1 MRSIIMIV
9 PMIGTLGC
17 GGGAGAATPAP
28 VESVLRDASGADVGR
43 VTLRERGE
51 RVQVEV
57 RVSGLPPGEH
67 GLHLHAVAR
76 CEPPGF
82 QSAGAHYNPR
92 NFRHGHRNPQGPHLG
107 DLGNLFVSSN
117 GRGEKTI
124 ELIGPEVRSGVRGL
138 LGAAGLA
145 LVVHADRDDETTDPT
160 GNSGARIACA
170 VIGP

>member
-1 MRSIIMIV
+1 MRSIIMLV
-9 PMIGTLGC
+9 PMIGTLAC
-17 GGGAGAATPAP
+17 GGSVPTPAP
-28 VESVLRDASGADVGR
+28 VESILRDASGAEVGR

-51 RVQVEV
+51 RVGVDV

-67 GLHLHAVAR
+67 GLHLHAVGR
-76 CEPPGF
+76 CEPPAF
-82 QSAGAHYNPR
+82 TSAGGHYNPR

-117 GRGEKTI
+117 GRGEKTV
-124 ELIGPEVRSGVRGL
+124 ELVGPEVRSGLRSL
-138 LGAAGLA
+138 LGSAGLA

>member
-9 PMIGTLGC
+9 PLIGTLAC
-17 GGGAGAATPAP
+17 GSGVPTPAP
-28 VESVLRDASGADVGR
+28 MESILRNASGTEVGR

-51 RVQVEV
+51 RVQVDV

-67 GLHLHAVAR
+67 GLHLHAVGR
-76 CEPPGF
+76 CEPPAF
-82 QSAGAHYNPR
+82 TSAGGHFNPR
-92 NFRHGHRNPQGPHLG
+92 GFRHGHRNPQGPHLG

-117 GRGEKTI
+117 GRGEKTV
-124 ELIGPEVRSGVRGL
+124 ELVGPEVRGGLKPL
-138 LGAAGLA
+138 LGATGLA